1 MAGMLGIHVCVRGS
15 YSQHAR
21 ASCWGAA
28 HDALARGLED
38 GVALGPSGPQ
48 RLITHFHTA
57 VEEI

>member
-1 MAGMLGIHVCVRGS
+1 MLGIHVCVCGS